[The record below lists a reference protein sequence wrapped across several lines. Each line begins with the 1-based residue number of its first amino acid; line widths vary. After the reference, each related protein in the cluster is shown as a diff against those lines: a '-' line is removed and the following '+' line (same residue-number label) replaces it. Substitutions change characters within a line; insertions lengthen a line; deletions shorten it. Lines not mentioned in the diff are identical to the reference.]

1 MLTAMFLR
9 ADRGG
14 PVCGWVDPAGR
25 PGLLAIEG
33 LLWWELTSEGVF
45 TGLIH
50 RQHIDWP
57 SY

>member
-1 MLTAMFLR
+1 M
-9 ADRGG
+9 
-14 PVCGWVDPAGR
+14 CGWVDPAGR

-57 SY
+57 SYQAQG